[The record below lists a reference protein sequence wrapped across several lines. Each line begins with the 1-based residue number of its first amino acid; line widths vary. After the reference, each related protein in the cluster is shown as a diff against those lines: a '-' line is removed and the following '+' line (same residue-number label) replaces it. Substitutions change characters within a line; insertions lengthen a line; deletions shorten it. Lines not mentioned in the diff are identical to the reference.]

1 MLESKWCGVPGLPL
15 EAGGFMVCLFLRS
28 FLVRLASRGVV
39 PVDIWTLW
47 FSWVPLRTL
56 LNSQGGSKVS
66 ILELFLMI
74 LGIQRSQNNV

>member
-1 MLESKWCGVPGLPL
+1 MPDWVPL
-15 EAGGFMVCLFLRS
+15 EAGGFMVCWFLRS

-39 PVDIWTLW
+39 PADIWTLW

-56 LNSQGGSKVS
+56 LNSQGVSKVF